1 MRLLELIV
9 LLFFAGFFLSAITRI
24 VSMLERKQVG
34 QALERD
40 RLLFFFFPCLM
51 LVCLLPLWIFDL
63 LSRPVLVSNLCV
75 VLANGVGFVLTYSRV
90 GEKDGQEQEQEAEEE
105 GVRAYQV
112 YYQGKPYGV
121 VTREGFGHL
130 MEYELVKK
138 QRTVELVDDYQQ
150 QARKQG
156 VKVVLLQNQDGSQTL
171 IKVEVPGN

>member
-1 MRLLELIV
+1 MQE
-9 LLFFAGFFLSAITRI
+9 
-24 VSMLERKQVG
+24 KQ
-34 QALERD
+34 
-40 RLLFFFFPCLM
+40 
-51 LVCLLPLWIFDL
+51 
-63 LSRPVLVSNLCV
+63 
-75 VLANGVGFVLTYSRV
+75 
-90 GEKDGQEQEQEAEEE
+90 GEGEEEEEEEEDEEEEEAEEEEEEAEEE

-130 MEYELVKK
+130 MQYELLKK

-156 VKVVLLQNQDGSQTL
+156 VKVVLLQNRDGGQTL